1 LKKKQRSEDLT
12 PNIPIDVSTLVVASA
27 LATIAVGLIAF
38 ALLAGIGRTPDLFW
52 AGLLAGLYAFRM
64 IVSAGF
70 VHSAYVHSSLEYLVP
85 IPAALLFA
93 HYFGVKMRRINM
105 AIVLAF
111 VGVAAVAIPYEVIT
125 GRPHAL
131 NPVEN
136 ALVLLF
142 MGVFAVNVTMRL
154 GAQRSARLIRIG
166 AIVFG
171 LYVVN
176 EHLRF
181 VTLPF
186 RLSSEPAGFLFFML
200 CVVVALMRNSITT
213 EAQLLGVESELAT
226 AREIQQSIIPPHPPD
241 VAGLDVAALY
251 RPASQ
256 VGGDF
261 YDFVLLPD
269 GRLGI
274 FIADVSGHG
283 VPAALVASMLKIALA
298 AQEHVGE
305 PAEVLRDLNA
315 LFCGRLKKQ
324 FFTAA
329 YALFDPLKQSLTF
342 ASGGHPPLMIANGTA
357 IRELPAPGFVLGR
370 MRSATFEAQ
379 SHGLSSGDTVLL
391 YTDGIVEATDRNG
404 EQWGYERLRECLET
418 NRHASAREIADRVVG
433 AVTGWNPRLEDDLT
447 LVVVKTATRGTT
459 LP

>member
-1 LKKKQRSEDLT
+1 M
-12 PNIPIDVSTLVVASA
+12 VASA

-38 ALLAGIGRTPDLFW
+38 ALLAGIERTADLFW
-52 AGLLAGLYAFRM
+52 AGLFAGLYALRM
-64 IVSAGF
+64 MVSAP
-70 VHSAYVHSSLEYLVP
+70 YVHAALEYLVP

-93 HYFGVKMRRINM
+93 HYFGVNLRRVN
-105 AIVLAF
+105 ATIVIAF
-111 VGVAAVAIPYEVIT
+111 VGMAAVAIPYEVMT
-125 GRPHAL
+125 ERPQAL
-131 NPVEN
+131 NPVQN
-136 ALVLLF
+136 VLVLLF
-142 MGVFAVNVTMRL
+142 MGVFAVNVTM
-154 GAQRSARLIRIG
+154 GIGTQRGARLIRIG
-166 AIVFG
+166 AVVFG
-171 LYVVN
+171 AYVVN

-181 VTLPF
+181 VSLPF
-186 RLSSEPAGFLFFML
+186 RLSTEPIGFLFFML
-200 CVVVALMRNSITT
+200 CVVVALMRNAITT

-226 AREIQQSIIPPHPPD
+226 ARDIQQSIIPPHPPEIE
-241 VAGLDVAALY
+241 GLDIAALY

-261 YDFVLLPD
+261 YDFVLLRD

-298 AQEHVGE
+298 AQEHVAA

-329 YALFDPLKQSLTF
+329 YALFDPSKQSLTF
-342 ASGGHPPLMIANGTA
+342 ASGGHPPPMIANGA
-357 IRELPAPGFVLGR
+357 AVRELPAPGFVLGR

-379 SHGLSSGDTVLL
+379 SHALASGDTVLL
-391 YTDGIVEATDRNG
+391 YTDGIVEAAGRNG
-404 EQWGYERLRECLET
+404 EQWGYERLRACLEA
-418 NRHASAREIADRVVG
+418 NRHAPAGEIADRVVD
-433 AVTGWNPRLEDDLT
+433 AVTDWSPRPEDDLT
-447 LVVVKTATRGTT
+447 LVVVKSATRRTT